1 MPSPG
6 LWNPDWMREMSNK
19 DIRKKI
25 FEKARRI
32 VVKVGSSIL
41 ASPEK
46 GLQHEVFSHL
56 AKEISELKRQGYE
69 IVLVSSGAIAAGM
82 EKLGYK
88 TRPQSITQKQA
99 TAAVGQS
106 RLMNIYEQYF
116 SRSQQMV
123 AQILL
128 THDDLSHRRRFLNAR
143 NTLLALLD
151 LGIIPIINEND
162 TVVVDEIKVGDN
174 DNLSALVTNLIGAD
188 LLIILTNIEGLCDS
202 DPRYH
207 PQARCIPLVEDID
220 MDMGEIIGDTDGEW
234 NVGGM
239 VSKMQAAKK
248 ASHSGIPTVIAC
260 GTRKEVLHQILR
272 GKEIGTL
279 ILPKME
285 ALSSRKHWIAFNL
298 KPQGDVMVDDGAKKA
313 IVQRGKSLLPSG
325 VVKLRGAF
333 DRGDLVSCI
342 GPQGKEFARGLV
354 NFSAQEL
361 EKIRGLRSDKIE
373 QVLGYKYSDEVIHR
387 DDLVVL

>member
-1 MPSPG
+1 MIG
-6 LWNPDWMREMSNK
+6 NK
-19 DIRKKI
+19 DIRRKI
-25 FEKARRI
+25 LGKARRI

-41 ASPEK
+41 ASVEK
-46 GLQHEVFSHL
+46 GLRHDVLSHL
-56 AKEISELKRQGYE
+56 AKEISDLKHQGYE
-69 IVLVSSGAIAAGM
+69 IVIVSSGAIAAGM

-106 RLMNIYEQYF
+106 RLMNIYENHF
-116 SRSQQMV
+116 SRHQQIV

-143 NTLLALLD
+143 NTLLALLE

-174 DNLSALVTNLIGAD
+174 DNLSALITNLIEAD
-188 LLIILTNIEGLCDS
+188 LLIILTDIDGLFDA
-202 DPRYH
+202 DPRLN
-207 PQARCIPLVEDID
+207 PQARWIPLVEDID
-220 MDMGEIIGDTDGEW
+220 MDMGRMVGETMSEMS
-234 NVGGM
+234 VGGM
-239 VSKMQAAKK
+239 VSKIQAAQK
-248 ASHSGIPTVIAC
+248 ASRFGIATIVAC
-260 GTRKEVLHQILR
+260 GTKKEVLHQILK

-298 KPQGDVMVDDGAKKA
+298 KPQGDIIIDDGAKKA
-313 IVQRGKSLLPSG
+313 IVQKGKSLLPSG
-325 VVKLRGAF
+325 VVEVRGSF
-333 DRGDLVSCI
+333 DRGDSVSCL
-342 GPQGKEFARGLV
+342 GLRGKEFARGLV
-354 NFSAQEL
+354 NYSTSEL
-361 EKIRGLRSDKIE
+361 EKIKGLRSEQIE
-373 QVLGYKYSDEVIHR
+373 MVLGYKYSDEVIHR

>member
-1 MPSPG
+1 M
-6 LWNPDWMREMSNK
+6 NNK
-19 DIRKKI
+19 DIRKNTLGKT
-25 FEKARRI
+25 RRI

-41 ASPEK
+41 ASVEK
-46 GLQHEVFSHL
+46 GLHYEVFSHL

-99 TAAVGQS
+99 TAAVGQG
-106 RLMNIYEQYF
+106 RLMNIYENYF
-116 SRSQQMV
+116 SRHQQMV

-143 NTLLALLD
+143 NTLLTLLE

-174 DNLSALVTNLIGAD
+174 DNLSALVTNLIEAD
-188 LLIILTNIEGLCDS
+188 LLIILTNIDGLCDS
-202 DPRYH
+202 DPRLNPH
-207 PQARCIPLVEDID
+207 ARCIPLVEDID
-220 MDMGEIIGDTDGEW
+220 GHIGGMAGETTSEMS
-234 NVGGM
+234 VGGM
-239 VSKMQAAKK
+239 ASKIQAAKK
-248 ASHSGIPTVIAC
+248 ASRFGIPMVIAS

-279 ILPKME
+279 FLPRTTT
-285 ALSSRKHWIAFNL
+285 LSSRKHWIAFNL
-298 KPQGDVMVDDGAKKA
+298 NPKGDVIVDDGAKKA

-325 VVKLRGAF
+325 VVKVTGGF
-333 DRGDLVSCI
+333 GRGDSISCI
-342 GPQGKEFARGLV
+342 GPRGREFARGLV
-354 NFSAQEL
+354 NYSASEL
-361 EKIRGLRSDKIE
+361 ERIKGLKTGQIE
-373 QVLGYKYSDEVIHR
+373 KALGYKYSDEVIHR

>member
-1 MPSPG
+1 
-6 LWNPDWMREMSNK
+6 MSNK
-19 DIRKKI
+19 DIRKNTLGT
-25 FEKARRI
+25 ARRI

-41 ASPEK
+41 ASVEK
-46 GLQHEVFSHL
+46 GLHHEVFSHL

-106 RLMNIYEQYF
+106 RLMNIYENYF
-116 SRSQQMV
+116 SRHQQMV

-143 NTLLALLD
+143 NTLLTLLE

-174 DNLSALVTNLIGAD
+174 DNLSALVTNLIEAD
-188 LLIILTNIEGLCDS
+188 LLIILTNIDGLCDA
-202 DPRYH
+202 DPRLN
-207 PQARCIPLVEDID
+207 PNARCIPLVEDID
-220 MDMGEIIGDTDGEW
+220 VDMERMVGETTSEMG
-234 NVGGM
+234 VGGM
-239 VSKMQAAKK
+239 VSKIEAAKK
-248 ASHSGIPTVIAC
+248 ASRFGIPTVIAS

-279 ILPKME
+279 ILPK
-285 ALSSRKHWIAFNL
+285 ADTLSSRKHWIAFNL
-298 KPQGDVMVDDGAKKA
+298 NPKGDVIVDDGAKRA

-325 VVKLRGAF
+325 VVKVRGEF
-333 DRGDLVSCI
+333 DRGDSVSCI
-342 GPQGKEFARGLV
+342 GPRGKEFARGLV
-354 NFSAQEL
+354 NYSASEL
-361 EKIRGLRSDKIE
+361 ERIKGLKTEQIE
-373 QVLGYKYSDEVIHR
+373 KVLGYKYSDEVIHR